1 MNKLCQTDPCSEL
14 SKNYEEKVG
23 LNIILS
29 KFRKIEESTQ
39 RKKGKKEGE
48 GGDKKMTRNNE

>member
-1 MNKLCQTDPCSEL
+1 MNKLCQVDPCSEL

-23 LNIILS
+23 PNIILS

-48 GGDKKMTRNNE
+48 GGDKEITRNNE